1 MAQFRDSELAHRYLD
16 DLYGI
21 EIGGSAHNPFN
32 LPHCLNVD
40 YSGSMDTIFKQA
52 EYEMCGKKLPVDI
65 VADGS
70 DLPIADESVDY
81 VISSHMIEHIFDPIA
96 CIKEWLR
103 VIKPGG
109 YIFTIAP
116 IKEYVPGEKR
126 PITKL
131 QELIYRHSGIIKPED
146 VPMGWNEI
154 TGEDGELSN
163 AVTSGIINNEET
175 GHFTVFDLAL
185 FVEMCNYIGGCKV
198 IKKMSNDDKVG
209 NGFCV
214 LLLKNK

>member
-1 MAQFRDSELAHRYLD
+1 MTQFPDSALAHRYLD
-16 DLYGI
+16 DLNGI

-32 LPHCLNVD
+32 LPNCINVD

-52 EYEMCGKKLPVDI
+52 EFEMCGKKMPVDVI
-65 VADGS
+65 ADGS
-70 DLPIADESVDY
+70 NLPFKDESYDY

-116 IKEYVPGEKR
+116 IKEFVPGEKR
-126 PITKL
+126 PITTL
-131 QELIYRHSGIIKPED
+131 QELIDRYEGKIKPED
-146 VPMGWNEI
+146 VPMGWNEV

-185 FVEMCNYIGGCKV
+185 FVEMCNFIGGCKV
-198 IKKMSNDDKVG
+198 VKKELPDTKVG
-209 NGFCV
+209 NGFTV
-214 LLLKNK
+214 ILLKL